1 MKNKSFH
8 RIFALQLAW
17 RILVIVA
24 LVVAGTLVLLQEKI
38 QYWQMIVLFGGLLA
52 ICYSLFKYVSDT
64 NRRLTRLFESIRYSD
79 FAVRFSVQEEKGA
92 GFGELSRE
100 LNDVLEAFRQTR
112 AEKEANHLF
121 MNAIVQHLSA
131 GILAFD
137 MNNNLI
143 ISNNSA
149 FQLLGVYRVNN
160 IHDLPEN
167 HQPLAQFVGELKG
180 KGKMLYQPEPG
191 RQISVQGVSLSLQG
205 RNVRLFTLQNI
216 HPELQRK
223 ELDAW
228 QNLTRVLRHE
238 IMNSV
243 TPIVTLIETMKDIV
257 RTDLP
262 PDSAT
267 ADLEEALDIVGSRSR
282 SLMDFVE
289 AYRSYSSIPAPKPE
303 KVQVSKII
311 ERASTLVAA
320 DIKQLGII
328 FKTKPTDDKLS
339 FVVDPGQIEMVLINL
354 LKNAREAFD
363 GWRHDG
369 TPTIILSATSDARG
383 QIHIHVEDN
392 GPGIEEDLQEE
403 IFIPFFSAKVTGTGV
418 GLSISKQIMQLH
430 GGDIRVVSVPGKGAR
445 FELRFA

>member
-1 MKNKSFH
+1 M
-8 RIFALQLAW
+8 
-17 RILVIVA
+17 
-24 LVVAGTLVLLQEKI
+24 GTLVLLQEKI
-38 QYWQMIVLFGGLLA
+38 QYWQIVLLFAGLMSVS
-52 ICYSLFKYVSDT
+52 YSLFRYVSDT

-92 GFGELSRE
+92 GFGELSRQ

-112 AEKEANHLF
+112 AEKEANLLF
-121 MNAIVQHLSA
+121 MNTIVQHLSA

-160 IHDLPEN
+160 IRDLPSN
-167 HQPLAQFVGELKG
+167 HQTLVDFVGSLKG

-191 RQISVQGVSLSLQG
+191 RQISVQGVSLTLQG

-257 RTDLP
+257 KTDLK

-289 AYRSYSSIPAPKPE
+289 AYRSYSAIPAPKPE

-320 DIKQLGII
+320 DMKQAGIL
-328 FKTKPTDDKLS
+328 FDTTPTDTSLS
-339 FVVDPGQIEMVLINL
+339 FIVDPGQIEMILINL

-363 GWRHDG
+363 GMRSQEERRVA
-369 TPTIILSATSDARG
+369 LSAQSDSRG
-383 QIHIHVEDN
+383 HILISVEDN
-392 GPGIEEDLQEE
+392 GPGIEEDLLEE

-430 GGDIRVVSVPGKGAR
+430 GGDIRVESTPGKGAR
-445 FELRFA
+445 FELRFE

>member
-1 MKNKSFH
+1 VQERSFH
-8 RIFALQLAW
+8 RIFSLQLTW
-17 RILVIVA
+17 RILVIIS
-24 LVVAGTLVLLQEKI
+24 LVVGCTMVAVQEKI
-38 QYWQMIVLFGGLLA
+38 QYWQLLILLSA
-52 ICYSLFKYVSDT
+52 LSGVTYSLYRYVNDT
-64 NRRLTRLFESIRYSD
+64 NRRLTRFFESIRYSD
-79 FAVRFSVQEEKGA
+79 FAVRFSVEEEKGA
-92 GFGELSRE
+92 GFGELSRQ

-112 AEKEANHLF
+112 AEKEANLLF

-137 MNNNLI
+137 MYNNLI

-160 IHDLPEN
+160 ILDLPEN
-167 HQPLAQFVGELKG
+167 HQTLVEFVGSLKG

-191 RQISVQGVSLSLQG
+191 RQISVQGVALNLQG
-205 RNVRLFTLQNI
+205 RNVRLLTLQNI
-216 HPELQRK
+216 HVELQRK

-257 RTDLP
+257 KTDLP

-289 AYRSYSSIPAPKPE
+289 AYRSYSAIPEPKPE
-303 KVQVSKII
+303 KILVSKMI
-311 ERASTLVAA
+311 ERVSTLAAA
-320 DIKQLGII
+320 DMKQAGIRFDI
-328 FKTKPTDDKLS
+328 TPADPKL
-339 FVVDPGQIEMVLINL
+339 FLMADPGQIEMVLINL
-354 LKNAREAFD
+354 LKNAREAL
-363 GWRHDG
+363 GEMRE
-369 TPTIILSATSDARG
+369 PVQKTIQLRAENDSRG
-383 QIHIHVEDN
+383 VIHLLVTDN
-392 GPGIEEDLQEE
+392 GPGIAEDLLEE
-403 IFIPFFSAKVTGTGV
+403 IFIPFYTAKVTGTGV

-430 GGDIRVVSVPGKGAR
+430 GGDIRVVSAPGKGAT
-445 FELRFA
+445 FELRFG

>member
-1 MKNKSFH
+1 
-8 RIFALQLAW
+8 
-17 RILVIVA
+17 
-24 LVVAGTLVLLQEKI
+24 
-38 QYWQMIVLFGGLLA
+38 
-52 ICYSLFKYVSDT
+52 
-64 NRRLTRLFESIRYSD
+64 
-79 FAVRFSVQEEKGA
+79 
-92 GFGELSRE
+92 
-100 LNDVLEAFRQTR
+100 
-112 AEKEANHLF
+112 
-121 MNAIVQHLSA
+121 
-131 GILAFD
+131 
-137 MNNNLI
+137 
-143 ISNNSA
+143 
-149 FQLLGVYRVNN
+149 
-160 IHDLPEN
+160 
-167 HQPLAQFVGELKG
+167 
-180 KGKMLYQPEPG
+180 MLYQPEPG
-191 RQISVQGVSLSLQG
+191 RQISVQGVSLTLQG

-257 RTDLP
+257 KTDLK

-289 AYRSYSSIPAPKPE
+289 AYRSYSAIPAPKPE

-320 DIKQLGII
+320 DMKQAGIL
-328 FKTKPTDDKLS
+328 FDTTPTDTSLS
-339 FVVDPGQIEMVLINL
+339 FIVDPGQIEMILINL

-363 GWRHDG
+363 GMRSQEERRVA
-369 TPTIILSATSDARG
+369 LSAQSDSRG
-383 QIHIHVEDN
+383 HILISVEDN
-392 GPGIEEDLQEE
+392 GPGIEEDLLEE

-430 GGDIRVVSVPGKGAR
+430 GGDIRVESTPGKGAR
-445 FELRFA
+445 FELRFE